1 MTLTETTQLVLDTAQ
16 RMFAD
21 HCDKPLLDA
30 AEQGH
35 FPAPLWDVI
44 AENQL
49 PQLATAAGGGSLAD
63 AFRLLRV
70 AGRHALPLPL
80 AETLI
85 ANHLMSEAKCGAFDG
100 RISLGIADSHS
111 AEGAE
116 VNVELVGVPWARAMQ
131 RICYVIG
138 DPLEIVILDVA
149 ECQITEHANIAGEAR
164 DEVRFLGVPGRCGT
178 SPSLDVAGVFELMA
192 LSRAAQMSGAL
203 ERVLELSLDYA
214 KERKQF
220 GRPIGGFQAIQHA
233 LALLAGQVAAALR
246 ATDAAIAALD
256 TARFA
261 VQVAV
266 AKSRV
271 GEAAGIAS
279 EIAHQVHGAMG
290 FTHEHQLHHFTR
302 RLLAWRDEYG
312 RENYWQQRIGKQIAE
327 TGADRLW
334 DFIVGA

>member
-1 MTLTETTQLVLDTAQ
+1 MDTTQLVLDTAQ
-16 RMFAD
+16 RMFGD
-21 HCDKPLLDA
+21 HCDKALLDR

-35 FPAPLWDVI
+35 FAAHLWDVV
-44 AENQL
+44 AENGL
-49 PQLATAAGGGSLAD
+49 PQLATDAGGGSLAD

-85 ANHLMSEAKCGAFDG
+85 ANHLMDAADCGAFDG
-100 RISLGIADSHS
+100 RVSLGIADSHS

-116 VNVELVGVPWARAMQ
+116 VNVELIGVPWARSMQ
-131 RICYVIG
+131 RICCVIG
-138 DPLEIVILDVA
+138 DPLEIVILDVS

-164 DEVRFLGVPGRCGT
+164 DGVRFLGVPGRCRT
-178 SPSLDVAGVFELMA
+178 SPAMGVNGVFELMA
-192 LSRAAQMSGAL
+192 LSRAAMMSGAL
-203 ERVLELSLDYA
+203 ERVLDLSLTYA

-220 GRPIGGFQAIQHA
+220 GKPIGGFQAIQHS
-233 LALLAGQVAAALR
+233 LALLAGQVAAAVR
-246 ATDAAIAALD
+246 ATDAAVAAVG
-256 TARFA
+256 TPRFA

-312 RENYWQQRIGKQIAE
+312 RESYWQQRVGRQVAAV
-327 TGADRLW
+327 GADSLW
-334 DFIVGA
+334 DFVVGS

>member
-1 MTLTETTQLVLDTAQ
+1 MDTTQLVLDTAQ

-21 HCDKPLLDA
+21 HCDKALRDR

-35 FPAPLWDVI
+35 YPARLWDVI
-44 AENQL
+44 SENGL
-49 PQLATAAGGGSLAD
+49 PQLATEAGGGSLAD

-80 AETLI
+80 AEALI
-85 ANHLMSEAKCGAFDG
+85 ANHLMGAANCGAFAG
-100 RISLGIADSHS
+100 RVSLGIADSHS

-116 VNVELVGVPWARAMQ
+116 VNVELKGVPWARAVE

-149 ECQITEHANIAGEAR
+149 ECQITEHFNIAGEPR
-164 DEVRFLGVPGRCGT
+164 DEVRFFGVPGRCGT
-178 SPSLDVAGVFELMA
+178 SPSMDVTGVFELMA
-192 LSRAAQMSGAL
+192 LSRAALMSGAL
-203 ERVLELSLDYA
+203 ERVLELSLNYA

-220 GRPIGGFQAIQHA
+220 GRPIGGFQAIQHT

-246 ATDAAIAALD
+246 ATDAAIAALG
-256 TARFA
+256 TPRFS

-312 RENYWQQRIGKQIAE
+312 RENYWQQRIGRQIAAG
-327 TGADRLW
+327 GADSLW
-334 DFIVGA
+334 DFVVGS

>member
-1 MTLTETTQLVLDTAQ
+1 MDTTQLVLDTAQ
-16 RMFAD
+16 RMFGD
-21 HCDKPLLDA
+21 HCDKTLLDR

-35 FPAPLWDVI
+35 FPAALWDVV
-44 AENQL
+44 AENGL
-49 PQLATAAGGGSLAD
+49 PQLATAAGGGTLAD

-70 AGRHALPLPL
+70 AGRFAVPLPL
-80 AETLI
+80 AEALI
-85 ANHLMSEAKCGAFDG
+85 ANHLMAAASCGAFDG
-100 RISLGIADSHS
+100 RLTLGIADSHS

-116 VNVELVGVPWARAMQ
+116 VNVELAAVPWARACE

-138 DPLEIVILDVA
+138 DPLEIIVLDVA
-149 ECQITEHANIAGEAR
+149 DCEVTEHANIAGEAR
-164 DEVRFLGVPGRCGT
+164 DGVRFLGVPGRCGT
-178 SPSLDVAGVFELMA
+178 SPVTVTRVFEWMA
-192 LSRAAQMSGAL
+192 LSRAALMSGAL

-214 KERKQF
+214 KTRKQF
-220 GRPIGGFQAIQHA
+220 GRQIGAFQAIQHN

-256 TARFA
+256 SPRFA

-279 EIAHQVHGAMG
+279 EIAHQAHGAMG

-312 RENYWQQRIGKQIAE
+312 RESYWQQRLGRQI
-327 TGADRLW
+327 TRDGADALW
-334 DFIVGA
+334 DFVVGS

>member
-1 MTLTETTQLVLDTAQ
+1 MDTTQLVLDTAQ

-21 HCDKPLLDA
+21 HCDKARRDR

-35 FPAPLWDVI
+35 FPAQLWEVI
-44 AENQL
+44 AENGL
-49 PQLATAAGGGSLAD
+49 PQLATPVGGGTLAD

-70 AGRHALPLPL
+70 AGRHALPVPL
-80 AETLI
+80 AEALI
-85 ANHLMSEAKCGAFDG
+85 ANHLMSATTCGEFDG

-111 AEGAE
+111 AEGGE
-116 VNVELVGVPWARAMQ
+116 VNVQLAGVPWARAMDG
-131 RICYVIG
+131 ICYVIG
-138 DPLEIVILDVA
+138 DPLEVVLLDVTRC
-149 ECQITEHANIAGEAR
+149 EITEHANIAGEAR
-164 DEVRFLGVPGRCGT
+164 DEVRFLGVPRRCGAPVGIAVT
-178 SPSLDVAGVFELMA
+178 RVFEWMA
-192 LSRAAQMSGAL
+192 LSRAALMSGAL

-220 GRPIGGFQAIQHA
+220 GRPIGGFQAIQHN
-233 LALLAGQVAAALR
+233 LALLAGQVAASLR

-256 TARFA
+256 TPRFP

-271 GEAAGIAS
+271 GEAAGVAS

-302 RLLAWRDEYG
+302 RLLAWRDEFG
-312 RENYWQQRIGKQIAE
+312 RENYWQQRIGRQIASG
-327 TGADRLW
+327 GADALW
-334 DFIVGA
+334 DFVVA